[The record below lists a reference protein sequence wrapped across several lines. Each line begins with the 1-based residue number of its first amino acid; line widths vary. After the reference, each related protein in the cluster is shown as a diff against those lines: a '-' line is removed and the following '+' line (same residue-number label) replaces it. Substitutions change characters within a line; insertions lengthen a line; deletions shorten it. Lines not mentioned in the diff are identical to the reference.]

1 MNLSDYPKKKTLKD
15 KTEVILRPLKKEDKD
30 ELLKFFRSL
39 PTRERLFLKHDVIKE
54 EVIQKWVDNIDYL
67 KVLPILAI
75 VNDKIVGD
83 ATLHRTSYGWS
94 KHVGEIAIV
103 VANEFRKKGLGTLL
117 VKELVNYAIST
128 GLDKIFAQMT
138 EKQIPAIKAL
148 NKIGFIKE
156 ATLKKHVVDISGKK
170 HNLIIMSNDVSHLWR
185 KMDDLLMD
193 WRPVF

>member
-1 MNLSDYPKKKTLKD
+1 
-15 KTEVILRPLKKEDKD
+15 
-30 ELLKFFRSL
+30 
-39 PTRERLFLKHDVIKE
+39 
-54 EVIQKWVDNIDYL
+54 
-67 KVLPILAI
+67 
-75 VNDKIVGD
+75 
-83 ATLHRTSYGWS
+83 
-94 KHVGEIAIV
+94 
-103 VANEFRKKGLGTLL
+103 
-117 VKELVNYAIST
+117 
-128 GLDKIFAQMT
+128 MT